1 MAYTS
6 ATVARVVGAS
16 RIVRGSMPLGQ
27 YCLAETRERYAMSA
41 RVIVA
46 AIALV
51 ATGTGAGVAKPPQI
65 DLELPCSAPVHE
77 EVPER
82 VSAQHALADGPI
94 PFDVS
99 VLLDRVSKGRGDAVF
114 AKVQE
119 IYAQIDVDVRYTLE
133 KVRLA
138 AREQPWPHELINLAR
153 RHFGGERPTG
163 VDAVYVLSGR
173 DFADAAVGQASCV
186 GGIKY
191 PDQAFAAG
199 RDYGDGEAQDGE
211 IAGGV
216 STLKDASARVAAHE
230 LGHLLGAHH
239 HYSTCGEAQA
249 LSEGYSS
256 PCSLMTAHLRLATIY
271 FGPLEAAV
279 ARGYAE
285 EYVAD

>member
-1 MAYTS
+1 ML
-6 ATVARVVGAS
+6 VRV
-16 RIVRGSMPLGQ
+16 L
-27 YCLAETRERYAMSA
+27 
-41 RVIVA
+41 VA
-46 AIALV
+46 AVALA
-51 ATGTGAGVAKPPQI
+51 ATATGAGAARPAPA
-65 DLELPCSAPVHE
+65 DLETSCDEA
-77 EVPER
+77 VPEKVPEQ
-82 VSAQHALADGPI
+82 VSAQHALADEPI
-94 PFDVS
+94 AFDVS
-99 VLLDRVSKGRGDAVF
+99 VLLDRVSRRRGDAVF
-114 AKVQE
+114 AKVRE

-133 KVRLA
+133 RVRLA
-138 AREQPWPHELINLAR
+138 ASEQPRPDDLIGLAR
-153 RHFGGERPTG
+153 RHFGGGRPAG

-191 PDQAFAAG
+191 PEEAFAAG
-199 RDYGDGEAQDGE
+199 RDYGDGETQDGG

-239 HYSTCGEAQA
+239 HYATCTEAQA
-249 LSEGYSS
+249 PAEGYSS
-256 PCSLMTAHLRLATIY
+256 PCSLMTAHLRLATTY